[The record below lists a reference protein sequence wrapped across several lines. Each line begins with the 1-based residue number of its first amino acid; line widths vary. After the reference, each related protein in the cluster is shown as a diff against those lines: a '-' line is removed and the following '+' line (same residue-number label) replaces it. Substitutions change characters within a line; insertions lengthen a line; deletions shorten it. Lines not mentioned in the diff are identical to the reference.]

1 MGIRW
6 RPLRRCLT
14 PGKRCGVGIIDIG
27 IKGGCRPCSI
37 RLDLDPALPA
47 ESNIMRFVAAGRFYE
62 PDVSRVLLRVLREGD
77 TFIDVGGNVGFFTT
91 LAAALVGPGGQVVSF
106 EPDPDNA
113 ARLRR
118 NVGLNDFGNVTV
130 VDRPAVADS
139 GPVDF
144 YINGDDSGGSALWD
158 PGEYPDNARSR
169 LSPQRLSLHGTTL
182 DAELSRL
189 GLSGVRL
196 LKIDTEG
203 AEHTVLRGAAALL
216 RDGDVPFVVCEL
228 HEFGLERMG
237 SNQAALRAE
246 MAAFGY
252 ETFMLHYDGS
262 LPHLIPAPSRI
273 ATSYLCNILFSTRA
287 AVGACWPEYLHQPG
301 DL

>member
-1 MGIRW
+1 M
-6 RPLRRCLT
+6 
-14 PGKRCGVGIIDIG
+14 GIIDIG

-47 ESNIMRFVAAGRFYE
+47 DSNIMRFVAGGRFYE

-91 LAAALVGPGGQVVSF
+91 LAAALVGPNGRVVSF
-106 EPDPDNA
+106 EPDPGNT
-113 ARLRR
+113 ARLRH
-118 NVGLNDFGNVTV
+118 NIGLNAFGNVTV
-130 VDRPAVADS
+130 VDRPALAAS
-139 GPVDF
+139 GTVDF
-144 YINGDDSGGSALWD
+144 YLNGDDSGGSALWD

-169 LSPQRLSLHGTTL
+169 QSPNRLSLHGTTI
-182 DAELSRL
+182 DAELARL
-189 GLSGVRL
+189 GLSDIRL

-203 AEHTVLRGAAALL
+203 AEHNVLRGATRLL
-216 RDGDVPFVVCEL
+216 RHGGVPFVVCEL

-237 SNQAALRAE
+237 SSQAALRAE

-252 ETFMLHYDGS
+252 DTFMLHYDGS
-262 LPHLIPAPSRI
+262 LPRLIPAPSRI
-273 ATSYLCNILFSTRA
+273 ATTYVCNILFSTRE

-301 DL
+301 EL